1 MCFKNEIVVQV
12 WKWQAVRVESH
23 VTLNCSA
30 SGDLTYEWRVH
41 SLRGRDWS
49 QERTPVEVDAWL
61 LHHPVLLLPPHT
73 LPLGF
78 YVLTLKVRVQHV
90 SVIIVLCDAVQLV
103 SGALS

>member
-1 MCFKNEIVVQV
+1 M
-12 WKWQAVRVESH
+12 RVESQ

-30 SGDLTYEWRVH
+30 SGDLTYEWRVY
-41 SLRGRDWS
+41 SLRGQDWS

-78 YVLTLKVRVQHV
+78 YVLTLKVSWGGGRVL
-90 SVIIVLCDAVQLV
+90 VLCDAVQLV

>member
-1 MCFKNEIVVQV
+1 MCLKNKIVVQV
-12 WKWQAVRVESH
+12 WKWQAVRVESQ

-78 YVLTLKVRVQHV
+78 YVLTLKV
-90 SVIIVLCDAVQLV
+90 
-103 SGALS
+103 SGGACAL